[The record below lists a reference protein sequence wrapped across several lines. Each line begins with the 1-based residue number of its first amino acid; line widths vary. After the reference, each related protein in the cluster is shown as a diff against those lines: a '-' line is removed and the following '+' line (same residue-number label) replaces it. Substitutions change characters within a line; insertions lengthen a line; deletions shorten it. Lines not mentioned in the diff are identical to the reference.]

1 MRNLRNIII
10 AVLLLIFLL
19 VTPFWGSIKT
29 ALGLGDGTDGET
41 GATPETA
48 GYLMEET

>member
-19 VTPFWGSIKT
+19 VTPFWGSIKE
-29 ALGLGDGTDGET
+29 ALGL
-41 GATPETA
+41 ARS
-48 GYLMEET
+48 EEHTSELQSPWN

>member
-19 VTPFWGSIKT
+19 VTPFWGSIKE
-29 ALGLGDGTDGET
+29 ALGLADTDCET
-41 GATPETA
+41 GSPPESA
-48 GYLMEET
+48 GCLVVKT

>member
-19 VTPFWGSIKT
+19 VTPFWGSIKE
-29 ALGLGDGTDGET
+29 ALGLADTDGET

-48 GYLMEET
+48 GCLVEKT